1 MIVSSTTGRT
11 AVSHQRQIPPP
22 QGLNSTARLVRLV
35 QRGNRRTGLIK
46 DR

>member
-1 MIVSSTTGRT
+1 MIANLMTGRI
-11 AVSHQRQIPPP
+11 AWSNQRQIPP
-22 QGLNSTARLVRLV
+22 QGLNSTAWLVGLV